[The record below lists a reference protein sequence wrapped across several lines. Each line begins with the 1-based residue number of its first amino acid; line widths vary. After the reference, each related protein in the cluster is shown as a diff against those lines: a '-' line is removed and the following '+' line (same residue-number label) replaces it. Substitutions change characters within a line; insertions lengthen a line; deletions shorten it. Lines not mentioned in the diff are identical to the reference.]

1 MRIRRMTPG
10 DFSFA
15 VSLTDSEDWAY
26 VENDFARLL
35 DYEPEGC
42 FIAEVEKQPVGL
54 TTATS
59 YGPVAWIGNVM
70 VAEGSRG
77 MGIGTRLVR
86 AAVDHLASVGVKTVH
101 LASYMNT
108 IRFYERL
115 GFRQEFPIS
124 VMSIDTTGFDSSDVD
139 VAKETDLEQIA
150 ALDAAYFGGNRSR
163 IIQRMWRDFPQL
175 LLKTDVPAGYVIAT
189 CTEKSCEVGP
199 LIAESG
205 RPDAAELLLRGI
217 LGNVLADRARI
228 FVPHANPR
236 AVDLA
241 KSMGFEEDFRTLRML
256 NGEVNEAERTDGIY
270 ALGALEKG

>member
-1 MRIRRMTPG
+1 MRIRRMTRG

-35 DYEPEGC
+35 GYEPEGC

-59 YGPVAWIGNVM
+59 YGPVAWIGNVI
-70 VAEGSRG
+70 VAEESRG
-77 MGIGTRLVR
+77 TGIGTQLVR
-86 AAVDHLASVGVKTVH
+86 AAVDYLESIDVKTVH

-124 VMSIDTTGFDSSDVD
+124 TMSIDTTGFGSSDVD
-139 VAKETDLEQIA
+139 TAKETDLEQIA
-150 ALDAAYFGGNRSR
+150 ALDTACFGGNRSR

-189 CTEKSCEVGP
+189 CTEKSCEIGP
-199 LIAESG
+199 LVVESG
-205 RPDAAELLLRGI
+205 SPDAAELLLRGI
-217 LGNVLADRARI
+217 LGEVLADRVRM

-236 AVDLA
+236 AADLA
-241 KSMGFEEDFRTLRML
+241 KSLGFEEDFRTLRML
-256 NGEVNEAERTDGIY
+256 NGEVNEAERMDGIY

>member
-35 DYEPEGC
+35 GYEPEGC
-42 FIAEVEKQPVGL
+42 FIAEVEKRPVGL

-59 YGPVAWIGNVM
+59 YGPVAWIGNVI

-77 MGIGTRLVR
+77 TGIGTQLVST
-86 AAVDHLASVGVKTVH
+86 AVDYLGSVGVKTVH
-101 LASYMNT
+101 LASYVNT

-115 GFRQEFPIS
+115 GFRQEFPVS
-124 VMSIDTTGFDSSDVD
+124 TMSIDTTGFDSSDVD

-189 CTEKSCEVGP
+189 CTEKSCEIGP

-205 RPDAAELLLRGI
+205 SPDAAELLLRGI

-236 AVDLA
+236 AAELA
-241 KSMGFEEDFRTLRML
+241 KSLGFEEDFRTMRML

-270 ALGALEKG
+270 TLGALEKG